1 MITVRASVNL
11 GRLEPL
17 TPQRGDNRSSPF
29 DDIRYGTGKH
39 LETFGHLQSNHL
51 RVILSDV
58 VNSFVYLERVI
69 RGQLLDGII

>member
-11 GRLEPL
+11 EMLERL
-17 TPQRGDNRSSPF
+17 TSQTGDNGTSPF
-29 DDIRYGTGKH
+29 DDIRYGTCKH
-39 LETFGHLQSNHL
+39 LETFGHLQSDHL

-69 RGQLLDGII
+69 

>member
-11 GRLEPL
+11 GRFEPL
-17 TPQRGDNRSSPF
+17 TSHTGVNRSSPF

-39 LETFGHLQSNHL
+39 LETFGHLQSDHL

-58 VNSFVYLERVI
+58 VDSFVYLERVI
-69 RGQLLDGII
+69 

>member
-11 GRLEPL
+11 GRLESL
-17 TPQRGDNRSSPF
+17 TSQTGVNRSSPF

-39 LETFGHLQSNHL
+39 LETFGHLQSHHL

-58 VNSFVYLERVI
+58 VNSFVYLESVI

>member
-11 GRLEPL
+11 GRLEPS
-17 TPQRGDNRSSPF
+17 TSQTGGDNTSPF

-39 LETFGHLQSNHL
+39 LETFGHLQSDHL